1 MTGHFHSPFIE
12 KTPQG
17 LVIAL
22 GDAMEQAS
30 YIVYEDGEFCFAT
43 F

>member
-1 MTGHFHSPFIE
+1 MTGHFHTPFIE
-12 KTPQG
+12 VTPEG

-30 YIVYEDGEFCFAT
+30 YVIYEDGNFRMAT